1 MKMKTRNFAFEV
13 KSLNDDGSFSG
24 YGSMF
29 GNVDSYNEVVAPGA
43 FKASLKDWASKDALP
58 SMLWQHDSTQ
68 PIGVYTSMKEDASG
82 LMVEGRLLKDDV
94 QKAAEAYALL
104 KAKAISGLSIGF
116 VTKSDQ
122 VDKKTGTRTL
132 LDVDLW
138 EVSLVTFP
146 ANTQARVDAVKEA
159 LIHGDLPSLPEF
171 ERFLREAGFSKSQ
184 ATAIAGKGLGELL
197 RSESG
202 DTKSELAEILALF
215 K

>member
-29 GNVDSYNEVVAPGA
+29 GNVDSYNEIVAPGA
-43 FKASLKDWASKDALP
+43 FKASLKDWASKNALP
-58 SMLWQHDSTQ
+58 SMLWQHDSAQ
-68 PIGVYTSMKEDASG
+68 PIGVYTSMKEDANG
-82 LMVEGRLLKDDV
+82 LMVEGQLLKNDV

-116 VTKSDQ
+116 VTNKDE
-122 VDKKTGTRTL
+122 VDKKSGTRTL

-146 ANTQARVDAVKEA
+146 ANTQARVDAVKAA
-159 LIHGDLPSLPEF
+159 LIHGELPSLPDF
-171 ERFLREAGFSKSQ
+171 EKFLREAGFSKTQ
-184 ATAIAGKGLGELL
+184 ATAIAGKGLSELL

-202 DTKSELAEILALF
+202 DTNSELADILALF
-215 K
+215 R